1 MSLTTSRNSL
11 PPSRESC
18 SSDTPDC
25 NMRKRILTVL
35 TIIAAS
41 VLLLPA
47 QKQPYMPGE
56 RVTYQIRYG
65 LVGSGQALLEMK
77 EAYHKGQPVWHAV
90 ISGQTTGLADKLY
103 KVRDI
108 YESYIDPAT
117 DLPVFSIRNISEGR
131 YRKYNEVGFDQN
143 ARTDSTLVFSDLTGN
158 HVGPKGLLDIV
169 SCFYWFRKYFLAT
182 ADTLVPGET
191 YKMMTWFADE
201 LYPIVLRY
209 KGTEVIKTKGGKLT
223 CHRFHPVTEVG
234 RVFESEEDM
243 VMWFTADENFLPVKI
258 RFDIFVGSFHV
269 DMTSYEG
276 LRVPLKYNDQ

>member
-1 MSLTTSRNSL
+1 
-11 PPSRESC
+11 
-18 SSDTPDC
+18 
-25 NMRKRILTVL
+25 MRKRILTFL
-35 TIIAAS
+35 TIIAVFAQ
-41 VLLLPA
+41 LLPA
-47 QKQPYMPGE
+47 QNQPYMPGE
-56 RVTYQIRYG
+56 RVSYQIRYG
-65 LVGSGQALLEMK
+65 IVGSGQALLEMK
-77 EAYHKGQPVWHAV
+77 EAYYKGRPVWHAV

-108 YESYIDPAT
+108 YESYIDPET

-131 YRKYNEVGFDQN
+131 YRKYNEVGFDQE
-143 ARTDSTLVFSDLTGN
+143 ARNDSTLIFSDLTGN
-158 HVGPKGLLDIV
+158 HAGPKGLLDIV
-169 SCFYWFRKYFLAT
+169 SCFYWFRKYHLAT
-182 ADTLVPGET
+182 AETLVPGET

-209 KGTEVIKTKGGKLT
+209 KGTEVIRTKGGKLK

-276 LRVPLKYNDQ
+276 LRTPLKYNDQ